1 MQYQRD
7 ELMIFSSMFTRWT
20 FTGGDCAETISWPA
34 VQAAASKRVE
44 IMTAVDR
51 ENNNYGIS

>member
-1 MQYQRD
+1 
-7 ELMIFSSMFTRWT
+7 MIFSSMFTRWT
-20 FTGGDCAETISWPA
+20 FTGGDCAETISWRA

-51 ENNNYGIS
+51 ENSNYGIS